1 MPNLCG
7 CTGDSS
13 VGRLHW
19 PWRKNVSSSTTSSVR
34 RSTTLSGSVDD
45 TEIAKSPTLAKPE
58 VDDTTTPRN
67 SIPHEVT
74 KSSRPPVTFELDSTS
89 RGCQDNSSEKDRYF
103 ELRNHSLD
111 IEVGSILPQNLE
123 MSNTANR
130 TFPTF
135 FNSKSTRAS
144 SRLHP
149 THNPILLRRGSL
161 LVRSG
166 RPLPASILMNQQSM
180 DSSKITSPGPTSGGL
195 PSPGIGEG
203 HGAKERFLDES
214 LIVTPFAQILAG
226 LRSVQTNI
234 TWLTSRHCLKTTP
247 EGDVSGKSGE
257 MDLPS
262 PISVEDYDMLAEAT
276 RKELEWCLQQLEN
289 IQTKRPVSDMATTK
303 FKRLLSQKLGNYSS
317 TDKTRNQISEYIS
330 KTFMEEYSE
339 QDYNED
345 EEAESTS
352 NAIATGSEAL
362 GNSRTDMTGFS
373 LESSVDGADLRNSK
387 RFSKSEQSEVS
398 ATANVPD
405 ASSSLTNT
413 ESNSVNTPS
422 DERNLDNLPYLGIKT
437 PNDEAIQKVREFMA
451 QNLRRTNEELEVS
464 LDSWSLNMFDIDT
477 LSGQHSLTVVAYR
490 IFSKRGLF
498 HTFNIDPTA
507 FVTYILR
514 LEAAYHSTNPYHN
527 HIHGAD
533 VLQTVHVLLQAETL
547 VHVFSDIE
555 ILSSLFAS
563 AIHDVHHPG
572 VTNQFLVNTGH
583 KLALLYNDASVLENH
598 HLSVAFKLLTEPSC
612 DIFANLAPK
621 QRQLLRRL
629 VIELVLATDMS
640 KHMNLLAELRTMVET
655 KELTGTG
662 YLSLD
667 DHNDRSLASHLIFYY
682 FYCQTRGQTVLDVM
696 VIKKSPALIT
706 QVLQC
711 MLHCADL
718 SSPTKPFPIYKQWTY
733 GVMEEFFKQGD
744 KEKDLGI
751 EVSAMCDRDSVVV
764 DKAQIG
770 FIDFVI
776 HPLWDTWCDLIH
788 PAGEHILE
796 ALDAN
801 RDIILNQ
808 SPFKEFEMQAKR
820 QAEHAS

>member
-19 PWRKNVSSSTTSSVR
+19 PWRKNVSPSTASSVR
-34 RSTTLSGSVDD
+34 RSTALGESVDD
-45 TEIAKSPTLAKPE
+45 TDITKSPTLAKPE
-58 VDDTTTPRN
+58 VDDSISPRN
-67 SIPHEVT
+67 SNPHEVT
-74 KSSRPPVTFELDSTS
+74 KTSRPPVTFELDSIS
-89 RGCQDNSSEKDRYF
+89 RSGQDNSSEKDRYF
-103 ELRNHSLD
+103 EMRNHSLD
-111 IEVGSILPQNLE
+111 MEVGSILPQNAE
-123 MSNTANR
+123 MTNTANR

-135 FNSKSTRAS
+135 FNSKSSRAS
-144 SRLHP
+144 GRLYP
-149 THNPILLRRGSL
+149 NHNAVLLRRGSL

-166 RPLPASILMNQQSM
+166 RPLPVSILINQQSL
-180 DSSKITSPGPTSGGL
+180 DGSKITSPGVTSGGL
-195 PSPGIGEG
+195 PSPGVGEG
-203 HGAKERFLDES
+203 HGTKERFLDES
-214 LIVTPFAQILAG
+214 YIVTPFAQILAG

-234 TWLTSRHCLKTTP
+234 TWLTSQHSVKP
-247 EGDVSGKSGE
+247 DSEGDVFLKSGE
-257 MDLPS
+257 TDLPS
-262 PISVEDYDMLAEAT
+262 PVSGEDYDMLAEAT
-276 RKELEWCLQQLEN
+276 KKELEWCLQQLEN

-303 FKRLLSQKLGNYSS
+303 FKRLLSQKLGSFGS

-339 QDYNED
+339 QDDNEN
-345 EEAESTS
+345 EEAESSS

-362 GNSRTDMTGFS
+362 GNSRTDVTGFS
-373 LESSVDGADLRNSK
+373 LESSADGADLRISK
-387 RFSKSEQSEVS
+387 RFSKSEHSEAS
-398 ATANVPD
+398 AIATALDTTAPSITTD
-405 ASSSLTNT
+405 
-413 ESNSVNTPS
+413 SNLEDVNTTS
-422 DERNLDNLPYLGIKT
+422 DEKNLDNLPYLGIKT
-437 PNDEAIQKVREFMA
+437 PNDEAIQK
-451 QNLRRTNEELEVS
+451 ELETS
-464 LDSWSLNMFDIDT
+464 LDSWSLNMFHIDT
-477 LSGQHSLTVVAYR
+477 LSEHHSLTVVAYR

-498 HTFNIDPTA
+498 HTFNIDPAT

-547 VHVFSDIE
+547 DHVFSDIE

-572 VTNQFLVNTGH
+572 VTNQFLINTGH

-598 HLSVAFKLLTEPSC
+598 HLSVAFKLLTEPAC
-612 DIFANLAPK
+612 NIFANLAPK

-667 DHNDRSLASHLIFYY
+667 DHNDRSL
-682 FYCQTRGQTVLDVM
+682 
-696 VIKKSPALIT
+696 
-706 QVLQC
+706 VLQC

-718 SSPTKPFPIYKQWTY
+718 SSPTKPFAIYKQWTF

-744 KEKDLGI
+744 KEKELGI

-808 SPFKEFEMQAKR
+808 SPFKEFEVQAKR
-820 QAEHAS
+820 QAEQAK

>member
-7 CTGDSS
+7 CAGDSP

-19 PWRKNVSSSTTSSVR
+19 PWRKNASVSATSSVR
-34 RSTTLSGSVDD
+34 RFTTLGESVDD
-45 TEIAKSPTLAKPE
+45 ADVAKSPSLAKPE
-58 VDDTTTPRN
+58 MDDTTTPRN
-67 SIPHEVT
+67 SIPHEAV
-74 KSSRPPVTFELDSTS
+74 KSSRPPVTFELDSVS
-89 RGCQDNSSEKDRYF
+89 RGCQDNSSEKDRHF
-103 ELRNHSLD
+103 KVRNHSLD
-111 IEVGSILPQNLE
+111 IEVGSILPQNVE
-123 MSNTANR
+123 MSKTANR

-144 SRLHP
+144 SRLYP
-149 THNPILLRRGSL
+149 NYNPILLRRGSL
-161 LVRSG
+161 LIRSG
-166 RPLPASILMNQQSM
+166 RPLPTSILMNQQSM
-180 DSSKITSPGPTSGGL
+180 DGLKITSTGLVPGAL

-203 HGAKERFLDES
+203 HGTKERFLDES

-234 TWLTSRHCLKTTP
+234 AWLTSQHYLKTMP
-247 EGDVSGKSGE
+247 ERDTSRKSVD
-257 MDLPS
+257 MDHPS
-262 PISVEDYDMLAEAT
+262 PISVEDYDSLAEAT

-345 EEAESTS
+345 EEADSSS
-352 NAIATGSEAL
+352 NALATGSEAL
-362 GNSRTDMTGFS
+362 GNSRTDITGFS
-373 LESSVDGADLRNSK
+373 LESSVDGADARISK

-398 ATANVPD
+398 ATATLPD
-405 ASSSLTNT
+405 TSSSPANT
-413 ESNSVNTPS
+413 KSNFLNALGS
-422 DERNLDNLPYLGIKT
+422 RKNLNNLPYLGIKT
-437 PNDEAIQKVREFMA
+437 PNDEAIRKEFEA
-451 QNLRRTNEELEVS
+451 S

-498 HTFNIDPTA
+498 HTFNIDPTD

-572 VTNQFLVNTGH
+572 VTNQFLINTGH

-667 DHNDRSLASHLIFYY
+667 DHNDRSL
-682 FYCQTRGQTVLDVM
+682 
-696 VIKKSPALIT
+696 
-706 QVLQC
+706 VLQC

-744 KEKDLGI
+744 KEKELGI

-808 SPFKEFEMQAKR
+808 SPFKEFETQAKR
-820 QAEHAS
+820 QVEPTK